1 MYEWSAKHACRN
13 ARDEQSD
20 LSVGIVVCVLL
31 SSMRKM
37 SHHLP
42 CKDTNSWQLNVFCES
57 PCKFYS
63 ECSWFRSSGDS
74 LLFQYKQNRAAC
86 VFACVCV
93 CVCVCVLRSWL
104 VSRQSPCRRVRSG
117 FYLCICCVQVSRAC
131 NVRLLHCVP
140 ESTHARVPPS
150 SGSSAFVT
158 VLSRTLFT
166 RVLSPALYGRLQTK
180 TPTSSSQPL
189 FCSCC

>member
-13 ARDEQSD
+13 ARDEQSE

-93 CVCVCVLRSWL
+93 CVCVCTTKLA
-104 VSRQSPCRRVRSG
+104 G
-117 FYLCICCVQVSRAC
+117 FQTISMPKSQ
-131 NVRLLHCVP
+131 
-140 ESTHARVPPS
+140 EW
-150 SGSSAFVT
+150 
-158 VLSRTLFT
+158 VLSVHLLRTSFKSL
-166 RVLSPALYGRLQTK
+166 
-180 TPTSSSQPL
+180 
-189 FCSCC
+189 